1 MSDTTTAYQCPSCT
15 GPLHFNGKT
24 GKLECDY
31 CGSSFTP
38 EEIEKIYAQKN
49 AQAAAQ
55 ETGNQATSTEETFG
69 EQASAKEASGEG
81 ERNEA
86 ENLWGEGAQH
96 MRAYTCENCGAELIC
111 EESTAATSCPYCGN
125 PTIIPGQ
132 FSGVLRPDYVI
143 PFKMDQKEAVDSL
156 KGYYKGKILLPRKFA
171 NANHIEKIQGI
182 YVPFWMYDMTV
193 DADAQFHAE
202 NMEVFRRGNEEVTR
216 IKHYE
221 VRREGTLRFEKIPVD
236 GSKEMPDDLM
246 DSIEPYNYGELKNFS
261 MSYLPGYLANRY
273 DEDSD
278 QCKARAKNRAC
289 ETALEELRS
298 TVTGYGSVNVTAH
311 HEKVKNVSTQ
321 YALMPVYILSTQWQ
335 NKNFLF
341 ALNGQTGKMTGN
353 LPVSKTKF
361 SIWTAAVWVVL
372 FLLFGNFLT
381 GFDDAV
387 SVLEAVI
394 FALIPALLIAFALY
408 KQLKPVAVKTDA
420 TGYMAKGAGGLKLRV
435 RQDRYV
441 RTTETVRVIQNPN
454 QNRGRPGGGR

>member
-49 AQAAAQ
+49 AQEA
-55 ETGNQATSTEETFG
+55 G
-69 EQASAKEASGEG
+69 EASEDSGKS
-81 ERNEA
+81 NEA

-96 MRAYTCENCGAELIC
+96 MRAYTCENCGAELIG
-111 EESTAATSCPYCGN
+111 EETTAATSCPYCGN

-156 KGYYKGKILLPRKFA
+156 KGYYKGKILLPGKFA
-171 NANHIEKIQGI
+171 NSNHIEKIQGI

-202 NMEVFRRGNEEVTR
+202 NVQVFRRGNEEVTR

-246 DSIEPYNYGELKNFS
+246 DSIEPYNYGELKDFS

-273 DEDSD
+273 DEDSE
-278 QCKARAKNRAC
+278 QCKTRAKNRAC
-289 ETALEELRS
+289 ETALEELRA
-298 TVTGYGSVNVTAH
+298 TVTGYNSVNVTAH
-311 HEKVKNVSTQ
+311 NEKVKNVSAR

-353 LPVSKTKF
+353 LPASKAKF
-361 SIWTAAVWVVL
+361 SLWTAAIWLIL

-381 GFDDAV
+381 GFDDTV
-387 SVLEAVI
+387 SILEAVV

-420 TGYMAKGAGGLKLRV
+420 VGYVAKGAGLELRV
-435 RQDRYV
+435 RKDRYV

-454 QNRGRPGGGR
+454 QNRSRPGGGR